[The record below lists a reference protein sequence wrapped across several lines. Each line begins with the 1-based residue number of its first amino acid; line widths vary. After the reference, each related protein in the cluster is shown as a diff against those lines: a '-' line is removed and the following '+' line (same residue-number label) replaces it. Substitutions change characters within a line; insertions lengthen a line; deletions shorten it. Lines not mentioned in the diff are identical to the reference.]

1 MTNLLVGSESTSVAI
16 RAVIYYVLKTPK
28 ALSTLQVELDA
39 ANLSYPVPW
48 HTSRDGFPYLDAGI
62 KEALRFHSP
71 RTLLLE
77 RIVPDAGLKV
87 SNGVTLPPGTVVGM
101 NGWNTQRL
109 PEVFSSDTAIFNPDR
124 WLQGYD
130 ENTAA
135 FQERIH
141 RMKRADFTFGHGP
154 RGCIGKSI
162 ALMVMYKL
170 IPRLFGLFDVCKL
183 LHTNER
189 KLINALSR
197 YSLLIRRKIGGLKVA
212 SLQSNMIWMSRSDGE
227 RALTG
232 TAGCKRHASRMWAT

>member
-48 HTSRDGFPYLDAGI
+48 HTSRDGLPYLDAGI

-141 RMKRADFTFGHGP
+141 RMK
-154 RGCIGKSI
+154 
-162 ALMVMYKL
+162 
-170 IPRLFGLFDVCKL
+170 
-183 LHTNER
+183 
-189 KLINALSR
+189 
-197 YSLLIRRKIGGLKVA
+197 
-212 SLQSNMIWMSRSDGE
+212 
-227 RALTG
+227 
-232 TAGCKRHASRMWAT
+232 

>member
-1 MTNLLVGSESTSVAI
+1 M
-16 RAVIYYVLKTPK
+16 
-28 ALSTLQVELDA
+28 
-39 ANLSYPVPW
+39 
-48 HTSRDGFPYLDAGI
+48 I

-71 RTLLLE
+71 GILLLE
-77 RIVPDAGLKV
+77 RIVPDAGLEL

-109 PEVFSSDTAIFNPDR
+109 PEVFGSHAAIFNPDR

-130 ENTAA
+130 EYSAA

-162 ALMVMYKL
+162 ALMVMYNL
-170 IPRLFGLFDVCKL
+170 IPTLFGLFDVCKL

-189 KLINALSR
+189 KLINAPSR
-197 YSLLIRRKIGGLKVA
+197 YSLLIRRKIGGLKAA
-212 SLQSNMIWMSRSDGE
+212 SLQSSMIWMSRSDGE